1 MEKLH
6 GRHRSGPRG
15 KKAPRLET
23 RCPAV
28 APSQTPSRHID
39 NTALLPRRPTLR
51 SLEAA
56 AGLSPHAARFFFNLP
71 CMPLPAQPCIPII
84 LHAMYWT
91 KIPGEIRRQL
101 AGRRRGR
108 NSQAKEPES
117 DKPLE
122 SRLNGADEAKPA
134 EQANLSGK
142 QTGARSHRRAPF
154 RIPVRKASVAS

>member
-1 MEKLH
+1 
-6 GRHRSGPRG
+6 
-15 KKAPRLET
+15 
-23 RCPAV
+23 
-28 APSQTPSRHID
+28 
-39 NTALLPRRPTLR
+39 
-51 SLEAA
+51 
-56 AGLSPHAARFFFNLP
+56 
-71 CMPLPAQPCIPII
+71 MPLPAQPCIPII
-84 LHAMYWT
+84 LHARYWT

-154 RIPVRKASVAS
+154 RIPRAESVRRIVNMLCEGRSALLYPGCPCSEIANVHRAQARTRPSAVLACALCPARLPARGAFLCNQNQYGSSSGA